1 MCFSGWLKVYKCF
14 QKELLKG
21 ANTIYLL
28 NISRLSLKLTC
39 ICFGSFELMFWCLW
53 KPVGRALLVAD
64 VMEAC
69 LRSENET
76 RRVNFLNLCSLGV
89 VIVQATVAVSTS
101 MTLDLFIS

>member
-1 MCFSGWLKVYKCF
+1 MLS
-14 QKELLKG
+14 EG
-21 ANTIYLL
+21 AVERSKYYIFAQ
-28 NISRLSLKLTC
+28 LSLKLTC
-39 ICFGSFELMFWCLW
+39 ICSGSFELMFWCLW